1 MLSAQNKK
9 KLRTMAN
16 GLPSMIQIGKSNLSD
31 TLFETIDA
39 DLEAHELVKIT
50 MQKTVDITV
59 REAAIECA
67 SRTGSEIVQII
78 GRTFVL
84 YRQARDGRQG
94 LLG

>member
-1 MLSAQNKK
+1 
-9 KLRTMAN
+9 MAN